1 MEEKGFEVGQ
11 SWVQLP
17 ALLLSG
23 CVILG
28 KSLVLSESQSLQQQN
43 RDNTTDP
50 RGVL

>member
-28 KSLVLSESQSLQQQN
+28 KSLMLSEPQSLHQQH